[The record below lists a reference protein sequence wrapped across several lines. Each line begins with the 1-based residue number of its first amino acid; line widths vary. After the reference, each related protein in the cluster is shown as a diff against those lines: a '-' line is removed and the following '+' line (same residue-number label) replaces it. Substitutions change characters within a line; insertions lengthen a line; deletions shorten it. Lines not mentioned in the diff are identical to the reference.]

1 MAASATA
8 SLDTILKMGEDS
20 GNVYPAVAVTPDV
33 PADARAS
40 TRPGRPRGKS
50 TCRT

>member
-20 GNVYPAVAVTPDV
+20 GNVYPAVAVTPTFQ
-33 PADARAS
+33 PTQSQYTSGTAAGHR
-40 TRPGRPRGKS
+40 R
-50 TCRT
+50 